1 MAPSATSIFPASGG
15 HAVPET
21 TNGVSSGLF
30 DGNENGHSHAPSA
43 PNGGIAEP
51 YTSGYTHGYTQGYIS
66 GLTEPER
73 PKRMP
78 IAIIGMSCR
87 LPGNVSSPD
96 EFWELCSRSRS
107 GWTEV
112 PKERFDSA
120 SFHHPNPGKRG
131 TFNAAGGNFLK
142 EDVGLFDAPFFSLTA
157 QEATSMDPQQRILL
171 ECTFE
176 ALDSAGIPKHEIV
189 GKNVGVFIGGSFA
202 EYESQLF
209 SDTEAI
215 PMYQATGNAFA
226 MQSNRLSHFFDLR
239 GPSFTMDTACS
250 SSLVA
255 LHQACQSLRI
265 GESRIAFV
273 GGCHLNTLPEFW
285 VSMSMSRLF
294 SDEGRSF
301 SFDSRGTGYGRGE
314 GCGMIVLKPLEQ
326 ALRDN
331 DTIRAVIVGSGINQD
346 GKTPG
351 ITMPNGEAQES
362 LIRSVYEG
370 AGINPRETGYVEA
383 HGTGTKVGDPIEA
396 AALRNVFG
404 EGRTARM
411 PLFVGSVKSNIGHL
425 EAASGIISVIKT
437 ALMLERGFILP
448 NHDFKKP
455 NEKIPLA
462 KWNLKVP
469 INQCPWPRG
478 KRFASVNGFGFGGTN
493 SHIILEKAPYLKKG
507 ELDVPETQDYTIQS
521 RKLFVLS
528 ANDKPALEAMMKNVG
543 IYLEQRPE
551 IFQSELMSNVAYT
564 LGQRRS
570 LLQWRVAISTPTSF
584 ELIETLNSGK
594 LTPTRQT
601 ESLRLGFIFTGQ
613 GAQWNAMGRELYEH
627 YPIFQATMD
636 ACEECL
642 VSFGASFSLLEELR
656 KDEKTSAINEAHVS
670 QPACTAIQL
679 AMTDLLRS
687 WCISPTAVAGHS
699 SGEIAA
705 SYAAGIL
712 PLASCMAI
720 SYYRGMAIVSLKKQ
734 WPGLK
739 GSMMAVGGTEED
751 IAPLIAQLM
760 EKDVRIAC
768 FNSPSSLTISGDEAA
783 IDELQTLIE
792 EKQLFNRK
800 LQVDVAYHS
809 HHMKLVAEEYDET
822 LDIIEQP
829 SVTDVRFHSSLY
841 GNLIEGTKLQPNYW
855 VDNLTKSVRFSEAL
869 TSMCKPV
876 EGYKTGV
883 DMIIEI
889 GPHSALAGPVKQ
901 ILKANGPNAM
911 AIPYASALIRKK
923 DAVESAMD
931 LAAAL
936 FVRGAPL
943 DLGAVNFPRPRKA
956 PLLLVD
962 MPRYPWNHQTKY
974 WHESRMSQKHK
985 NRSAPRNDIL
995 GTLANYSNDLEPTWR
1010 NILRLDE
1017 LPWLRHHKI
1026 QGLTLFPMSGFLSM
1040 AIEGASQRASTR
1052 GAQFDSFEL
1061 REVFVTAPLMITD
1074 QDVETTIQFRPH
1086 QDGSEIWDK
1095 FLIHSYVYGKGWTEH
1110 CNGLIS
1116 VRGDELSDFD
1126 HTRIVQDS
1134 KKLLQSTISKIQ
1146 DSVSDSIDKDLMY
1159 SSLTDLGVSYG
1170 STFQGMN
1177 NCQASTTCSMANIT
1191 AEDTSQEMPLGFQSS
1206 NIIHPAF
1213 LEQLIEMYWPI
1224 FGAGKTSLDTVY
1236 LPSSIISMTV
1246 SRNITELT
1254 KTAGSSLRAF
1264 CEGEAPKTCPKP
1276 VQVSMFATSAGNLD
1290 TSVIRI
1296 DGLTIAPIVERE
1308 MASDNEAHR
1317 ELCFKLEWE
1326 PVAKM
1331 PETVNGVTLE
1341 SNEASNG
1348 ASNGDLNHINGQV
1361 VIVHGDSKEQV
1372 LLASK
1377 LADALGLLTGQKPE
1391 LGRLSEVKVD
1401 EKLCLFIS
1409 ELEKPLLS
1417 TLTSTQF
1424 LDLQSVLTKVQGA
1437 LWVVRGAYAD
1447 SNNPDTNMVT
1457 GLSRSI
1463 RSETLLKFA
1472 TLDLDAT
1479 STLSD
1484 GGASRTILKIFQK
1497 VFNHESQAN
1506 CEMEYMERHGELF
1519 TPRIVNDD
1527 EMNAY
1532 VHKQIS
1538 ASVLEPTGLAQDGRE
1553 LKLAIGTPGA
1563 LETLH
1568 FIDDESVEVI
1578 LAADEIEISVRAI
1591 GMSSRDL
1598 MIAMGQID
1606 NAEFG
1611 TEWSG
1616 VVTRVGEKVT
1626 SIIIGDRVAGVSV
1639 SHSTYS
1645 SHTRAKAAFTFKIND
1660 NLSFEDAVSIPIA
1673 YCTAHYGLLDL
1684 ARLESGDRVL
1694 IHGAASPAGE
1704 AAIAIAIINGAEVF
1718 VTVGNQEEK
1727 ERLMDLYKIRS
1738 DRIFSSHS
1746 TSFGPALRQVT
1757 QQGVDVVLNCIAAD
1771 SGMSKELWQCLASFG
1786 RFVAVGKTSKFDNTC
1801 VDNNAS
1807 FMSVDLLSILN
1818 ERPIIMARLMS
1829 SVSRLLETGK
1839 ISPVGSATV
1848 FPMSDI
1854 ETAFKVLSS
1863 GNISSSLVVVPRDDD
1878 IVKATPSSKKSKLLR
1893 SDASY
1898 ILIGGTGG
1906 LGRSMARWMVS
1917 KGARNL
1923 VLLSRTG
1930 SATGKVKELIDELTP
1945 LGANI
1950 VVRSCDVANAAS
1962 VENLVNNELENMPPI
1977 RGIVHGAMVLHD
1989 VLFEKMTYEEYN
2001 TVIESK
2007 VKGAW
2012 NFHNTLSSSPLDFFV
2027 AISSAAG
2034 AVGNR
2039 GQAAYAAANTFL
2051 NAFVQ
2056 HRVALGLP
2064 ASSIDLTA
2072 VSDAGYLAENAE
2084 AAAEVA
2090 KNLGSDTICEAEVL
2104 TLLGAAING
2113 KLKTSCN
2120 NHTITGVRITPSQ
2133 PFWTPDAKFKHLRL
2147 AAEALALSNSSANPD
2162 AVISYHSA
2170 LKEAKT
2176 LEEAHEVVQRGLL
2189 KKLPSVLMIEEEDMD
2204 VTRPLTS
2211 YALDSLVAIEVRN
2224 YITREFEANLQVL
2237 ELLSAGSVESL
2248 SKVICGKSK
2257 IVKIVE

>member
-1 MAPSATSIFPASGG
+1 
-15 HAVPET
+15 
-21 TNGVSSGLF
+21 
-30 DGNENGHSHAPSA
+30 
-43 PNGGIAEP
+43 
-51 YTSGYTHGYTQGYIS
+51 
-66 GLTEPER
+66 
-73 PKRMP
+73 MP
-78 IAIIGMSCR
+78 IAIVGMSCR
-87 LPGNVSSPD
+87 LPGNVSTPD

-131 TFNAAGGNFLK
+131 CFNAAGGNFLK

-209 SDTEAI
+209 SDTESI

-265 GESRIAFV
+265 GESKVALV

-285 VSMSMSRLF
+285 ISMSMSRLF

-326 ALRDN
+326 ALKDN

-362 LIRSVYEG
+362 LIRSVYDS
-370 AGINPRETGYVEA
+370 AGINPRDTGYVEA

-396 AALRNVFG
+396 TALRNVFG

-437 ALMLERGFILP
+437 AMMLERGFILP

-493 SHIILEKAPYLKKG
+493 SHIIMEKAPFLKKN
-507 ELDVPETQDYTIQS
+507 ELDVPETQDPSVQA

-528 ANDKPALEAMMKNVG
+528 ANDKSALEVMMKNMG

-570 LLQWRVAISTPTSF
+570 LMQWRVAISTPTSF

-594 LTPTRQT
+594 ATPTRQT
-601 ESLRLGFIFTGQ
+601 ESPRIGFIFTGQ

-627 YPIFQATMD
+627 YPVFQATMD

-642 VSFGASFSLLEELR
+642 VSFGAPFSLLAELS
-656 KDEKTSAINEAHVS
+656 KDAETSAVNEAHVS

-679 AMTDLLRS
+679 ALTDLLRS
-687 WCISPTAVAGHS
+687 WGISPTAVTGHS

-734 WPGLK
+734 FPNLK
-739 GSMMAVGGTEED
+739 GAMMAVGASEED
-751 IAPLIAQLM
+751 ITPLISQLK
-760 EKDVRIAC
+760 EKEVRIAC
-768 FNSPSSLTISGDEAA
+768 FNSPSSLTISGDEPAL
-783 IDELQTLIE
+783 DELQALIE
-792 EKQLFNRK
+792 AKQLFNRK

-809 HHMKLVAEEYDET
+809 HHMKLVADEYDET
-822 LDIIEQP
+822 LDSIEQP
-829 SVTDVRFHSSLY
+829 LVTDVRFHSSLY
-841 GNLIEGTKLQPNYW
+841 GNLVEGTKLQPSYW
-855 VDNLTKSVRFSEAL
+855 VDNLTKAVRFSEAL
-869 TSMCKPV
+869 TSMCRPV
-876 EGYKTGV
+876 GGYKTGV

-901 ILKANGPNAM
+901 ILKANGPNTM

-931 LAAAL
+931 LAATL
-936 FVRGAPL
+936 FVKGATL
-943 DLGAVNFPRPRKA
+943 NLGAVNFPRPRKA

-962 MPRYPWNHQTKY
+962 MPRYPWNHHTKY
-974 WHESRMSQKHK
+974 WHESRISQKHR

-1017 LPWLRHHKI
+1017 LPWLRHHRI

-1040 AIEGASQRASTR
+1040 AIEGASQRATLR
-1052 GAQFDSFEL
+1052 DAHFDTFEL
-1061 REVFVTAPLMITD
+1061 KDVFVTAPLMITD
-1074 QDVETTIQFRPH
+1074 QDVETTLQIRPH
-1086 QDGSEIWDK
+1086 QDGSLVSSESWEE
-1095 FLIHSYVYGKGWTEH
+1095 FRIHSYVDGKGWTEH
-1110 CNGLIS
+1110 CKGLIA
-1116 VRGDELSDFD
+1116 VRRVDPNDFD
-1126 HTRIVQDS
+1126 HARTIQGS
-1134 KKLLQSTISKIQ
+1134 KASLQLSVSKIQ
-1146 DSVSDSIDKDLMY
+1146 NSASNDVNKALMY
-1159 SSLTDLGVSYG
+1159 NSLSDLGVAYG
-1170 STFQGMN
+1170 PTFQGLSD
-1177 NCQASTTCSMANIT
+1177 CKASNTCSMANIT
-1191 AEDTSQEMPLGFQSS
+1191 AEDTSQEMPLGIQSS

-1224 FGAGKTSLDTVY
+1224 FGAGRTLLDTVY
-1236 LPSSIISMTV
+1236 LPSSIGSMSISHNV
-1246 SRNITELT
+1246 TELT
-1254 KTAGSSLRAF
+1254 KTPGSSLRAF
-1264 CEGEAPKTCPKP
+1264 CHGVAPLTHTKP
-1276 VQVSMFATSAGNLD
+1276 VQVSMFATASDDLA
-1290 TSVIRI
+1290 TAIIRVN
-1296 DGLTIAPIVERE
+1296 DLTIAPIVERE
-1308 MASDNEAHR
+1308 MASEEEAHR
-1317 ELCFKLEWE
+1317 ELCYKLEWE
-1326 PVAKM
+1326 PVV
-1331 PETVNGVTLE
+1331 ETPHL
-1341 SNEASNG
+1341 
-1348 ASNGDLNHINGQV
+1348 SNGDSPKTNGHSNGIGHADVNGCLLNGTATQIAGDV
-1361 VIVHGDSKEQV
+1361 VIIHGDSQAQA
-1372 LLASK
+1372 LLASR
-1377 LADALGLLTGQKPE
+1377 LADALEVSTGRRPDFGLLGKLQIN
-1391 LGRLSEVKVD
+1391 

-1409 ELEKPLLS
+1409 EVEKPLLS
-1417 TLTSTQF
+1417 TLTSAQF
-1424 LDLQSVLTKVQGA
+1424 LELQSMLTTVQGI
-1437 LWVVRGAYAD
+1437 LWVVRGAYVD
-1447 SNNPDTNMVT
+1447 SDSPDSNMVT

-1472 TLDLDAT
+1472 TFDLD
-1479 STLSD
+1479 SKSKLSD
-1484 GGASRTILKIFQK
+1484 EYASKAILNTFER
-1497 VFNHESQAN
+1497 VFAAEVGAN
-1506 CEMEYMERHGELF
+1506 CELEFMERNGSLF

-1527 EMNAY
+1527 EMNEY
-1532 VHKQIS
+1532 VHKQTS
-1538 ASVLEPTGLAQDGRE
+1538 ASVLEPTPFAQDGRVM
-1553 LKLAIGTPGA
+1553 KMAIGIPGA

-1568 FIDDESVEVI
+1568 FIDDESTEST
-1578 LAADEIEISVRAI
+1578 LAEDEIEISVRAV
-1591 GMSSRDL
+1591 GMTSRDL
-1598 MIAMGQID
+1598 MIAMGQVD
-1606 NAEFG
+1606 TTEFG
-1611 TEWSG
+1611 SDCSG
-1616 VVTRVGEKVT
+1616 IVTKIGSKVSNT
-1626 SIIIGDRVAGVSV
+1626 AVGDRVAGISV
-1639 SHSTYS
+1639 SQNTYS
-1645 SHTRAKAAFTFKIND
+1645 SYTRVKAAFTFKIKEKI
-1660 NLSFEDAVSIPIA
+1660 SFEDAVSIPIA
-1673 YCTAHYGLLDL
+1673 FCSAHYGLVGL
-1684 ARLESGDRVL
+1684 ARLESGEKVF

-1704 AAIAIAIINGAEVF
+1704 AAVSLASITGAEVF
-1718 VTVGNQEEK
+1718 ATVGSQEEK
-1727 ERLMDLYKIRS
+1727 DRLTSTYKIGG
-1738 DRIFSSHS
+1738 DHVFSSHTS
-1746 TSFGPALRQVT
+1746 TFGPALRQAT
-1757 QQGVDVVLNCIAAD
+1757 EEQGVDVVLNCSATD
-1771 SGMSKELWQCLASFG
+1771 SEASQELWQSLAKFG
-1786 RFVAVGKTSKFDNTC
+1786 RFVAMGKTSKFDATR

-1807 FMSVDLLSILN
+1807 FMSVDLLSIAN
-1818 ERPIIMARLMS
+1818 ERPKIMARLVS
-1829 SVSRLLETGK
+1829 SISELLSSGK
-1839 ISPVGSATV
+1839 ISPLGSITT
-1848 FPMSDI
+1848 FPISDI
-1854 ETAFKVLSS
+1854 ETAFKVLNS
-1863 GNISSSLVVVPRDDD
+1863 GNVSGKLVVVPQDTDQ
-1878 IVKATPSSKKSKLLR
+1878 VKATPSSQKSKLLR

-1930 SATGKVKELIDELTP
+1930 STTGTVKELIDELTP

-1950 VVRSCDVANAAS
+1950 VVRSCNVVDTTS
-1962 VENLVNNELENMPPI
+1962 VENLITKELVDIPPI
-1977 RGIVHGAMVLHD
+1977 RGVVHGAMVLRD
-1989 VLFEKMTYEEYN
+1989 VLFEKMTYEEYT
-2001 TVIESK
+2001 TVMESK
-2007 VKGAW
+2007 VRGAW
-2012 NFHNTLSSSPLDFFV
+2012 NFHNALKDTPLDFFV

-2056 HRVALGLP
+2056 YRVGLGLP

-2104 TLLGAAING
+2104 ALLGAAING
-2113 KLKTSCN
+2113 RLASSCN
-2120 NHTITGVRITPSQ
+2120 SHTITGVRITPST
-2133 PFWTPDAKFKHLRL
+2133 PFWTNDAKFKHLRL
-2147 AAEALALSNSSANPD
+2147 AAEELAKSETSSNSD
-2162 AVISYHSA
+2162 AVISFHSA
-2170 LKEAKT
+2170 LKASKT
-2176 LEEAHEVVQRGLL
+2176 IEEAQDVVCRGLL
-2189 KKLPSVLMIEEEDMD
+2189 NKLPSVLMIEEEDMD
-2204 VTRPLTS
+2204 ITRPLTN

-2224 YITREFEANLQVL
+2224 FITREFEANLQVL
-2237 ELLSAGSVESL
+2237 ELLSSGSIESL
-2248 SKVICGKSK
+2248 AKVICGKSK
-2257 IVKIVE
+2257 IVKL